1 MEDKLV
7 VAVNLVA
14 GLWAGYTYYDIGMYM
29 PLMTLWGSP
38 GYHSG
43 GGIPVMGLESRIISN
58 GFYKTLVICNQL

>member
-43 GGIPVMGLESRIISN
+43 GGIPVMGLSQ
-58 GFYKTLVICNQL
+58 G